1 MAILPEDRELYRQIV
16 EHIPEVIWV
25 SDHAK
30 NRILYISPGYEI
42 IWGRSAE
49 SLYAAPRSWL
59 DAIHPEDR
67 ERVLQAAVTKQI
79 SGEYD
84 EEYRIVRP
92 DGTIRWIH
100 DRAFPVRGAS
110 GEATQIVGIAQDITE
125 TKELEFHLRDSQTRL
140 SGILSIAAD
149 AIISADENQRVILF
163 NKGAEQIFGYPAEEV
178 IGRPLDML
186 MPTRLAE
193 LHRGHVQKF
202 GAGTV
207 SSRLMGERD
216 CEIIGRR
223 KDGTE
228 FPAVAS
234 ISKWKRDGEMI
245 YTAIVRDVTENRKA
259 EETIRRLAYYD
270 ELTGLPNRTL
280 FSDRIREALLRRL
293 KDWAVLAVLLLDLDR
308 FKEINDTL
316 GHHRGDFLLQQVA
329 RRLQEVL
336 RPTDMVARLGGDE
349 FGMILPLRTVRDTAV
364 VANKIQKA
372 LEEPFEIEALPVAV
386 EISIGIALAPDH
398 GENPESLIQRADVAM
413 YTAKKKGIGYTVYA
427 PELDSHSPRR
437 LALMGEL
444 RRAIER
450 GQLFLVYQPKIDLR
464 TGRVIDVEA
473 LVRWNH
479 PTVGMVSPDQF
490 IAPAEQT
497 GLIHPLTEFVI
508 HEALRQCKEWHQAGR
523 MVCVAVNL
531 SVRNLQDS
539 NLEGRI
545 RSAIETFGL
554 EPKCLELEITES
566 AIMADAEK
574 AMSMIETLSR
584 MGVRFAIDDFGVGYS
599 SLGYLQK
606 LQVGSIKIDRSFV
619 KDMATNEGD
628 ASIVRSAVELGH
640 NLGKQVVAEGVED
653 AAALERLMALGCD
666 SAQGY
671 HISRPLPMEEL
682 CRWLA
687 RPPFSLPR
695 SD

>member
-30 NRILYISPGYEI
+30 NQILYISPGYET
-42 IWGRSAE
+42 IWGRSVE
-49 SLYAAPRSWL
+49 SLYAFPRSWIE
-59 DAIHPEDR
+59 AIHSEDR
-67 ERVLQAAVTKQI
+67 ERVLNASLTKQI

-92 DGTIRWIH
+92 DGTIRWIR
-100 DRAFPVRGAS
+100 DRAFPVRGAAD
-110 GEATQIVGIAQDITE
+110 EATQIVGIAQDMTR
-125 TKELEFHLRDSQTRL
+125 TKELEFSLRHSEIRL
-140 SGILSIAAD
+140 SGILTIAAD
-149 AIISADENQRVILF
+149 AIVSADQNQQVILF

-186 MPTRLAE
+186 MPGHLGA

-202 GAGTV
+202 GAGPV
-207 SSRLMGERD
+207 ASRLMGERD

-234 ISKWKRDGEMI
+234 ISKWKRNGETI
-245 YTAIVRDVTENRKA
+245 YTAIVRDVTENRKT

-270 ELTGLPNRTL
+270 VLTGLPNRTA
-280 FSDRIREALLRRL
+280 FSDRVREALLRHSA
-293 KDWAVLAVLLLDLDR
+293 DQATLAILLLDLDR

-316 GHHRGDFLLQQVA
+316 GHHRGDLLLQQVA

-336 RPTDMVARLGGDE
+336 RPTDTVARLGGDE
-349 FGMILPLRTVRDTAV
+349 FGMILPLSTAGDAAV
-364 VANKIQKA
+364 VVNKIQKM

-413 YTAKKKGIGYTVYA
+413 YAAKKKGIGYAVYA
-427 PELDSHSPRR
+427 LELDSHSPRR

-464 TGRVIDVEA
+464 TGHVIDVEA

-479 PTVGMVSPDQF
+479 PTVGMISPDQF

-531 SVRNLQDS
+531 SVRNLQDP

-545 RSAIETFGL
+545 RSAIETSGL

-574 AMSMIETLSR
+574 AMNVIEALSR
-584 MGVRFAIDDFGVGYS
+584 MGIRFAIDDFGVGFS

-606 LQVGSIKIDRSFV
+606 LPVGSIKIDRSFV
-619 KDMATNEGD
+619 KNMATHEGD
-628 ASIVRSAVELGH
+628 AAIVRSAIELGH
-640 NLGKQVVAEGVED
+640 NMGKKVVAEGVED
-653 AAALERLMALGCD
+653 AATLEKLIALGCD

-671 HISRPLPMEEL
+671 HISRPIPMEEL

-687 RPPFSLPR
+687 RPPFSLLRPK
-695 SD
+695 